1 MTARFDRQKDHETL
15 FRALTTHPGVELD
28 LIGDGPDLEQ
38 AREVAERFQI
48 SERVH
53 FLGHR
58 DDVAEILSRAQIFV
72 LSSRW
77 EGFPRSTLEAM
88 RGGLPVVV
96 SNVGGASEAVT
107 DGVTGFVVPPGD
119 REALAERLRDLVRD
133 PELRAAMGAAG
144 RARYDAEFS
153 FERMLTRTLAL
164 QTEVSRAR

>member
-1 MTARFDRQKDHETL
+1 M
-15 FRALTTHPGVELD
+15 
-28 LIGDGPDLEQ
+28 
-38 AREVAERFQI
+38 
-48 SERVH
+48 
-53 FLGHR
+53 
-58 DDVAEILSRAQIFV
+58 
-72 LSSRW
+72 
-77 EGFPRSTLEAM
+77 
-88 RGGLPVVV
+88 V